1 MIAIGLSTIFLAVG
15 LLRSVTSTHFVRI
28 AAVTLLA
35 GALLALDCLHL
46 GALEHGLPAFS
57 GLFAASGASQLLTV
71 FVLLT
76 GAGIVVAVWP
86 EGARVLAEY
95 PVLALF
101 AVAGGALLVASAD
114 LISMYLA
121 LELQSFA
128 VYVLA
133 ALYRDDERATG
144 AGLTYFLLGALSS
157 ALILLGVAVVYSQ
170 TGLTSLSLGLLGDGL
185 GTPVAFGLL
194 LALAGFL
201 FKVAAAPLHNWA
213 PDVYDGAPTVVAT
226 WLTAMPKLGILGF
239 LLAALHALPLSASL
253 APVVGVLGASAAL
266 SLLIGTTLGLA
277 QTRVKRLLAYSTIN
291 NVAYLLLALAVGG
304 DQSTTAF
311 VFYLMQYTLVNL
323 TAFLALIAAGGVLS
337 RGADIAFISELRRLG
352 TSAPMIAVT
361 LGLALFSMAGV
372 PPLVGFFGKFLVL
385 DAALAQGYY
394 ALTALAILTSVVAA
408 AYYLR
413 VVRVMAFDPTTPE
426 VRGGVPAVQAYAL
439 ATLSVLAL
447 LFLAYPAFILN
458 SLALL
463 AT

>member
-1 MIAIGLSTIFLAVG
+1 
-15 LLRSVTSTHFVRI
+15 
-28 AAVTLLA
+28 
-35 GALLALDCLHL
+35 
-46 GALEHGLPAFS
+46 
-57 GLFAASGASQLLTV
+57 
-71 FVLLT
+71 
-76 GAGIVVAVWP
+76 
-86 EGARVLAEY
+86 
-95 PVLALF
+95 
-101 AVAGGALLVASAD
+101 
-114 LISMYLA
+114 
-121 LELQSFA
+121 
-128 VYVLA
+128 
-133 ALYRDDERATG
+133 
-144 AGLTYFLLGALSS
+144 
-157 ALILLGVAVVYSQ
+157 
-170 TGLTSLSLGLLGDGL
+170 
-185 GTPVAFGLL
+185 
-194 LALAGFL
+194 
-201 FKVAAAPLHNWA
+201 
-213 PDVYDGAPTVVAT
+213 
-226 WLTAMPKLGILGF
+226 
-239 LLAALHALPLSASL
+239 
-253 APVVGVLGASAAL
+253 VVGVLGASAAL

-337 RGADIAFISELRRLG
+337 GGADIAFVSELRRLG

-413 VVRVMAFDPTTPE
+413 VVRVMAFDPTAPE
-426 VRGGVPAVQAYAL
+426 VLGGVPAVQAYAL